1 MAGQITAIQ
10 AQKKNKQRANIFLDG
25 EFAFGLALV
34 EAVQL
39 SKGQYLSDEE
49 IATLRMADEQA
60 CAYESALTF
69 LSYRPRSSAEVAHQ
83 LREKEF
89 CASTIEHTVQ
99 RLSRAGLIDD
109 EEFAR
114 YWIDNREQFKPR
126 SARALRYELTQKGIA
141 ERMIDAL
148 VQDIDESES
157 AYRAVSSKLA
167 QWQHLDPGMFRRKLT
182 GYLQRRGFNYAII
195 SQVWERIQA
204 ETERQNDNRED
215 VAIWDQET
223 SLR

>member
-25 EFAFGLALV
+25 EFAFGLALI
-34 EAVQL
+34 EAAKL

-49 IATLRMADEQA
+49 IAALRLADEQA
-60 CAYESALTF
+60 CAYESALNF
-69 LSYRPRSSAEVAHQ
+69 LSYRPRSSAEVTHRLQ
-83 LREKEF
+83 EKGF
-89 CASTIEHTVQ
+89 CESTIEHTVH

-114 YWIDNREQFKPR
+114 YWISNREQFKPR
-126 SARALRYELTQKGIA
+126 STRALRYELAQKGIA
-141 ERMIDAL
+141 GHMIDDL

-157 AYRAVSSKLA
+157 AYRAVSSRLA
-167 QWQHLDPGMFRRKLT
+167 QWQQLDPGMFRRKLT
-182 GYLQRRGFNYAII
+182 GYLQRRGFGYAIV

-204 ETERQNDNRED
+204 ERERQDDKGED
-215 VAIWDQET
+215 LEIWDQET
-223 SLR
+223 